1 MVLLVGVDAK
11 GSEVT
16 APYNARNLA
25 HFAEAAGR
33 RTPTTRRM
41 EQKAAANRF

>member
-1 MVLLVGVDAK
+1 MVLVLEVNAK
-11 GSEVT
+11 GREGA

-25 HFAEAAGR
+25 HFAEAAGH